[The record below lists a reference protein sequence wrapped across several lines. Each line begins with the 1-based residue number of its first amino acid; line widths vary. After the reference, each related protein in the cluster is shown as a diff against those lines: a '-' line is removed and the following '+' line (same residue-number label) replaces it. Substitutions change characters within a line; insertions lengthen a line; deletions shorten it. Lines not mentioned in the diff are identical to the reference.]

1 MDWFDI
7 IKIKTKPVDRDRPA
21 PKIDIDPREGGNA
34 NYSWRDDSIS
44 IKPDTNMTPERLAN
58 LLAHETTHQAQHNTE
73 PELVRIAS
81 LVSQNF
87 IKLFVDINS
96 APDDLLTHEDFMS
109 LFIELQPELE
119 RNLKLYFETMLTIE
133 IQAYSTSKNLD
144 DIQYRIQLVNTM
156 INDIIERSKGIAK
169 ALNMSEEK
177 YAYTQSIL
185 THVLRP
191 LIDRV
196 AASFVRR
203 EKVEQ

>member
-1 MDWFDI
+1 
-7 IKIKTKPVDRDRPA
+7 
-21 PKIDIDPREGGNA
+21 
-34 NYSWRDDSIS
+34 
-44 IKPDTNMTPERLAN
+44 
-58 LLAHETTHQAQHNTE
+58 
-73 PELVRIAS
+73 
-81 LVSQNF
+81 
-87 IKLFVDINS
+87 
-96 APDDLLTHEDFMS
+96 
-109 LFIELQPELE
+109 
-119 RNLKLYFETMLTIE
+119 MLTIE